1 MRKEGGWR
9 ISPSLKNIYKKL
21 MTTQE
26 ASKLTELM
34 TGVVGELLN
43 WIGTFQEVIRLQE
56 RQEQQNTEMPAAPH
70 RTHGLL
76 DFPMWKTRIL

>member
-1 MRKEGGWR
+1 
-9 ISPSLKNIYKKL
+9 

-34 TGVVGELLN
+34 TGVVES
-43 WIGTFQEVIRLQE
+43 GTDRHFQEEVIRLQE
-56 RQEQQNTEMPAAPH
+56 RQEQQNTEMSAAPH
-70 RTHGLL
+70 RMHGLL